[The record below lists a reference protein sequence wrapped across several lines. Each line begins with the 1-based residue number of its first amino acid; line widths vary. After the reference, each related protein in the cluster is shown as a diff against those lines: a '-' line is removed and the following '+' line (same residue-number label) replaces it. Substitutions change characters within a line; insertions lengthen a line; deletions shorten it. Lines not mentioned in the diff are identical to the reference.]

1 MYPNKLE
8 AFVSPVRARGN
19 QFAPSNIRTL
29 PQGGIRRDTDMKSL
43 ICVMLAGVMLGG
55 ATIGVSEAA
64 ADDRKGGKHRYSRHD
79 DRDDDWD
86 DDRDHDRRDRR
97 RRYFSDR
104 EVILVR
110 DYYRPRYRHEGRGHY
125 KYYRS
130 GYLPRGWH
138 RRMRPYPVYVER
150 EVVVLP
156 RGYRRG
162 IIDGHAVVYNSRGLI
177 IDVAVLF

>member
-1 MYPNKLE
+1 
-8 AFVSPVRARGN
+8 
-19 QFAPSNIRTL
+19 
-29 PQGGIRRDTDMKSL
+29 MKSL

-64 ADDRKGGKHRYSRHD
+64 ADDRKGGKHRYSRDD
-79 DRDDDWD
+79 DRDD
-86 DDRDHDRRDRR
+86 RDYDRRGRR
-97 RRYFSDR
+97 DRYFSDR
-104 EVILVR
+104 EVVLVR
-110 DYYRPRYRHEGRGHY
+110 EYYRPRYRHEGRGHY

-156 RGYRRG
+156 RGYHRG
-162 IIDGHAVVYNSRGLI
+162 IIDGHAVVDNSRGLNI
-177 IDVAVLF
+177 HVAVLF